1 MFDLFSYKSFEK
13 TMNYNELK
21 VINNARLWSY
31 ETIKKIKDC
40 VARIDND
47 LLNKK
52 ENPSQC
58 HDFKSNER
66 KGSTT
71 VNTMLNYWQVYFWH
85 LIYWTA
91 LHLLSYIVLLA
102 NTLRGLT
109 TMFELRE
116 LITGILQVAI
126 VFPIGNS
133 ACQNRI

>member
-1 MFDLFSYKSFEK
+1 
-13 TMNYNELK
+13 MNYNELK

-40 VARIDND
+40 VAHIDDD

-58 HDFKSNER
+58 YDFKSNER

-116 LITGILQVAI
+116 LITGILQFTI
-126 VFPIGNS
+126 FFPLEQCLPEQDLMGDGKNMDS
-133 ACQNRI
+133 PDS